1 MSTKEPLKDKDKD
14 KDSTTTKQR
23 EAHTFKCLRCSYK
36 TTVKANF
43 LRHTKRKYPC
53 TYNLDSE
60 TNNPSEPVESSK
72 FNEWLVQFVSDGNE
86 KNNTNIGDFVNN
98 KYKYE
103 LSEPNDPMISGLI
116 EEIKTIV
123 HNFEKKTH
131 YLKAICLIA
140 NKFTQL
146 DDVTDEV
153 RYSMVYTLK
162 NTIEINH
169 IANAFYE
176 NLNM

>member
-1 MSTKEPLKDKDKD
+1 MLTKEPSKDKEKD
-14 KDSTTTKQR
+14 PLTKKQR
-23 EAHTFKCLRCSYK
+23 EPHIFKCLRCSYK

-43 LRHTKRKYPC
+43 FRHTKRKYPC
-53 TYNLDSE
+53 TYNLNAE
-60 TNNPSEPVESSK
+60 TNNPSESVEPSK
-72 FNEWLVQFVSDGNE
+72 FNEWLVNFVSDE
-86 KNNTNIGDFVNN
+86 SQKSDAKITDFVNN

-103 LSEPNDPMISGLI
+103 LSEPKDPMISGLV

-146 DDVTDEV
+146 DDVDDEV

-169 IANAFYE
+169 IVNAFYE
-176 NLNM
+176 QLNM

>member
-1 MSTKEPLKDKDKD
+1 MSKKEPSHYDEKDHP
-14 KDSTTTKQR
+14 TNKQI
-23 EAHTFKCLRCSYK
+23 ALQKFKCLRCSYT

-43 LRHTKRKYPC
+43 FRHTKRKYPC
-53 TYNLDSE
+53 TYNLNAE
-60 TNNPSEPVESSK
+60 KNNNPSESVEPSK
-72 FNEWLVQFVSDGNE
+72 FNEWLVNFVSDGSQ
-86 KNNTNIGDFVNN
+86 KSDANITDFVNN

-103 LSEPNDPMISGLI
+103 LSEPKDPMISGLV

-146 DDVTDEV
+146 DDVDDEV

-169 IANAFYE
+169 IVNAFYE
-176 NLNM
+176 QLNM